1 MNGLSTQQYRIETV
15 GIAATAATELA
26 IERTWL
32 RVTYVRGYN
41 VGYNDRSDKQFSGNS
56 DKVSRC
62 V

>member
-1 MNGLSTQQYRIETV
+1 MNGLSTQQQQEAV
-15 GIAATAATELA
+15 SVAATAAAELP

-41 VGYNDRSDKQFSGNS
+41 VGYNDRSDKQFNGNS